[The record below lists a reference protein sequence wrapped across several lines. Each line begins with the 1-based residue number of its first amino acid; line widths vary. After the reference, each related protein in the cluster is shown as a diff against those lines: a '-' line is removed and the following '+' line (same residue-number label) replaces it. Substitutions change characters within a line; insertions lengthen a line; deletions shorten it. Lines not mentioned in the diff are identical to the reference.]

1 MSSLFYDLHDA
12 ARQLWKTPMFTL
24 MAFAILAAGI
34 ALNVAASNLIDSTY
48 EPQSGVNVDRDSD

>member
-1 MSSLFYDLHDA
+1 MSSLFFDLHDA

-34 ALNVAASNLIDSTY
+34 GLNVVASTLI
-48 EPQSGVNVDRDSD
+48 N